1 MKELTYELSTPT
13 FWRPGILPAVSPP
26 PRQER
31 TNGKAIAALVLGILS
46 IVVPY
51 IGLIFGIIA
60 IVLAALAFKEIRLR
74 YEQGRGL
81 AIAGLVCG
89 IVGTIIYAVLIL
101 LFVLALVMFGNI
113 DTDTVNYFNNLNS
126 F

>member
-1 MKELTYELSTPT
+1 MKELIYELSTPT
-13 FWRPGILPAVSPP
+13 LWRSGILSTVSPP

-74 YEQGRGL
+74 YEQGRGWRL
-81 AIAGLVCG
+81 PGWSAGLS
-89 IVGTIIYAVLIL
+89 AP
-101 LFVLALVMFGNI
+101 
-113 DTDTVNYFNNLNS
+113 S
-126 F
+126 FTLY

>member
-1 MKELTYELSTPT
+1 MSYQPPPFGDQEFYQQFP
-13 FWRPGILPAVSPP
+13 PP

-60 IVLAALAFKEIRLR
+60 IVLAALAFKEIRLH

-113 DTDTVNYFNNLNS
+113 DTGTVNYFNNLNS